1 MQLAPL
7 CLSEVHTGSGGGLG
21 LDRVRC
27 MGLSRV
33 GGPEARLWLFGLRRA
48 CVVLSSSSSQ
58 GIPRKQTS
66 AACILSNRKCKS
78 QGTAIMINSRPIVTL
93 IMDSN
98 DECDRG
104 GLYNYFL
111 ESGKELIMV
120 MQLMMEF
127 CNSCIYVCC
136 TWNTKSFKIIP
147 KVLALLSF

>member
-58 GIPRKQTS
+58 GIPRKQSS

-111 ESGKELIMV
+111 ESGKAYHGDAIDDGVLK
-120 MQLMMEF
+120 LLYL
-127 CNSCIYVCC
+127 CLPLKCS
-136 TWNTKSFKIIP
+136 IIIRR
-147 KVLALLSF
+147 VTM